1 MLPQQFLRPP
11 DAAAFLQKRYGF
23 GAVRSL
29 AKLRV
34 DGKGPAFR
42 KAGRLILYAEDDL
55 VAWANGKLTGPHRST
70 SDTGERIPGVK
81 RPRGRPRKKSEGTP
95 IGNPDA
101 VVEAT

>member
-11 DAAAFLQKRYGF
+11 DAAAFLRKRFGF

-34 DGKGPAFR
+34 VGKGPAFR

-70 SDTGERIPGVK
+70 SDTGGQGPVGRRK
-81 RPRGRPRKKSEGTP
+81 RGRPRKAIEPSAPSPAE
-95 IGNPDA
+95 
-101 VVEAT
+101 